1 MKVCLQLLFTQKFP
15 SKDYEIILVDNGSTD
30 GTEKMVASLSPPCHL
45 LYLHEER
52 RGPHIARNL
61 GIKHAKGEIV
71 IFVDSDIL
79 APPNFIAEHLRFHK
93 KYGDKVIVSGP
104 TVRTSNLMDD
114 FSDIEKRKKKKKFF
128 DWSGPSF
135 ITSNLS
141 VRRKYLLEVGGFDED
156 FEGMGWHDWDLGLRL
171 TKIGLVAK
179 RNLNAIVYHYKE
191 KRESTDLLKLM
202 EKRIQ
207 RHQLI
212 EEKFL
217 WWLDIPFGE
226 RLINWARK
234 NKEKFLLDL
243 LIQWKLNKAYAQGL
257 REGMKKYRVK
267 LWPWM
272 QV

>member
-1 MKVCLQLLFTQKFP
+1 
-15 SKDYEIILVDNGSTD
+15 
-30 GTEKMVASLSPPCHL
+30 
-45 LYLHEER
+45 
-52 RGPHIARNL
+52 
-61 GIKHAKGEIV
+61 
-71 IFVDSDIL
+71 
-79 APPNFIAEHLRFHK
+79 
-93 KYGDKVIVSGP
+93 VIVSGP
-104 TVRTSNLMDD
+104 ETRTSDLYDK
-114 FSDIEKRKKKKKFF
+114 FQDIKKRKFKKFW
-128 DWSGPSF
+128 DLSGPSF

-141 VRRKYLLEVGGFDED
+141 AKRKYLIMIGGFDED

-171 TKIGLVAK
+171 TKSGLVAK

-207 RHQLI
+207 RGKNAVLYYKKHPTFKVKLGIRAHQLI